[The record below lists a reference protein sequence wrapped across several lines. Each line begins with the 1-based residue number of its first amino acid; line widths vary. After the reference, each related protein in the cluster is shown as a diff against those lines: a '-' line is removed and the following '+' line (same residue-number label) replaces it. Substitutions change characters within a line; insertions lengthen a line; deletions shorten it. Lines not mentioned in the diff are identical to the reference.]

1 MMNTSQQRRD
11 SRLRRRT
18 RVRRKIRG
26 TDALPR
32 LSVFRSNKH
41 LYAQIVSDESGRTL
55 AAVSTVKGMGADVTV
70 EKAKT
75 LGTRIAELCKAIG
88 VAQVV
93 FDRNGYRY
101 HGRIKALADAAREGG
116 LRF

>member
-1 MMNTSQQRRD
+1 
-11 SRLRRRT
+11 
-18 RVRRKIRG
+18 VRRKIRG

-55 AAVSTVKGMGADVTV
+55 AAVSTVKDMGPGVTV
-70 EKAKT
+70 AKAKT
-75 LGTRIAELCKAIG
+75 LGTQIADLCKGLG

-101 HGRIKALADAAREGG
+101 HGRIKALADAAREAG